1 MFGVYAWVYA
11 VVLPTSDTV
20 AYDEKEVRDVKV
32 VFACGFKG
40 DYRGVVKCVVMVM
53 MRWWW

>member
-1 MFGVYAWVYA
+1 MFGVYAWVDT
-11 VVLPTSDTV
+11 VVLPTSNAV
-20 AYDEKEVRDVKV
+20 AYDEKEVGDVKV

-53 MRWWW
+53 R